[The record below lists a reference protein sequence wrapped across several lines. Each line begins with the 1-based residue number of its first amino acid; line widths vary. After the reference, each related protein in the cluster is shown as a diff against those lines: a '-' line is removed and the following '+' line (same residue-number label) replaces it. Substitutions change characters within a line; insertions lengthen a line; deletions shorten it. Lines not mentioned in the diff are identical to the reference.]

1 MCNSCVIP
9 FHGKY
14 LQQCEICG
22 DPAHEPGCC
31 VVGQPFCYPSI
42 GRKHPKQRNCP
53 CPQVYDSW
61 GMQAV
66 DGRVLE

>member
-1 MCNSCVIP
+1 MDHLGAIFLCNSCVIP

-31 VVGQPFCYPSI
+31 VCGQPGLYYTIYGMLRARRC
-42 GRKHPKQRNCP
+42 QCP
-53 CPQVYDSW
+53 DNN
-61 GMQAV
+61 
-66 DGRVLE
+66 